1 MGHKFTIQLMVT
13 VFSSLMIFSGSFA
26 FAQSNHTE
34 FQYESISGDEIKS
47 SSVAKQMLEKIKQS
61 KQILKELQAG
71 KHLEKTSEQLAIDEQ
86 RKLSQEILQKQL
98 DRMNK
103 DYEPYTPQN
112 AFATFLG
119 GVNATHHGLYWD
131 QFNYVDSKV
140 KVARAAKQMVLDNGG
155 TYHDALREY
164 VKYASMT
171 RVEMIQFN
179 EELNIKYGF
188 SDSEIQKNFDKF
200 GKLPRYD

>member
-1 MGHKFTIQLMVT
+1 MVT

>member
-1 MGHKFTIQLMVT
+1 
-13 VFSSLMIFSGSFA
+13 MIFSGSFA